1 MMRKLLF
8 SGLLLLGCLAVQAQ
22 QEYTIE
28 GHVEGVKDGTLVS
41 LFLLDGNVGST
52 VATDS
57 IRNGKFYFKRN
68 AGESGLDRL
77 SLMCTRDENFPSMA
91 LSIYAAP
98 NAKIKVTGTNTLIYT
113 WKVDS
118 PVKEQQEYNRFIDVS
133 RDLWDE
139 YQRLSI
145 KEKGMRSA
153 PKTERKAIHAKED
166 SISAI
171 ISSRELKLMQELP
184 ISTIWMEKLERLS
197 ISVKYNPKFSYKEE
211 TIALYNRL
219 NDEQKSSIQGQEIT
233 VNLFPPTIVKEG
245 DDMADADLFDLNG
258 KLHHL
263 ADFKGKYMLLDFWSS
278 GCGPCIMALPEMK
291 EIQEQYKERLTIVSL
306 SSDTKSRWT
315 RASAQHEMTWQNL
328 SDLKQSAGLYAKY
341 GVRGIPNYVLISPE
355 GKIMKMWSGYGK
367 GSLKL
372 KMRRYLDGTK
382 HETNIIQQGNAKIVN
397 YPVPEF
403 TNTDILEIKQVELT
417 DTATVLRFNAFYIPK
432 YWIQVSPN
440 AKLVDEKGASY
451 ALKRADGIKPGE
463 HFFLPESGEAEF
475 SLLFEPLSPQTKTFN
490 FTEGQKENDWQINGV
505 KLTK

>member
-1 MMRKLLF
+1 MKKRLF
-8 SGLLLLGCLAVQAQ
+8 SSLLLLSCLAVQAQ

-57 IRNGKFYFKRN
+57 IRNGTFHFKRN

-77 SLMCTRDENFPSMA
+77 SLMCTREQDFPSMS

-139 YQRLSI
+139 YQRLGI

-153 PKTERKAIHAKED
+153 PEAERKAIRAKKD
-166 SISAI
+166 SISDL

-184 ISTIWMEKLERLS
+184 ISTIWMEKLGRLS
-197 ISVKYNPKFSYKEE
+197 MSAKYNPKFSYKEE

-219 NDEQKSSIQGQEIT
+219 SDEQKSSIQGQEIT
-233 VNLFPPTIVKEG
+233 VNLFPPTVVKEG
-245 DDMADADLFDLNG
+245 DDMADTDLFDLNG
-258 KLHHL
+258 KLHRL
-263 ADFKGKYMLLDFWSS
+263 ADFKGKYILLDFWSS

-291 EIQEQYKERLTIVSL
+291 EIQEQYKDRLTIVSL

-315 RASAQHEMTWQNL
+315 TASAQHEMTWQNL

-341 GVRGIPNYVLISPE
+341 GVNGIPNYVLISPE

-372 KMRRYLDGTK
+372 KMRRYLDAPK
-382 HETNIIQQGNAKIVN
+382 HETSIILQGNKKIVN
-397 YPVPEF
+397 YPVTEF
-403 TNTDILEIKQVELT
+403 TNTDIVEIKQVELT
-417 DTATVLRFNAFYIPK
+417 DTATVLRLKAFYIPK

-440 AKLVDEKGASY
+440 IKLVDEKGASY
-451 ALKRADGIKPGE
+451 TLKSADGIKPGE

-475 SLLFEPLSPQTKTFN
+475 SLLFEPLSTQTKTFSII
-490 FTEGQKENDWQINGV
+490 EGQNKNDWQINGV